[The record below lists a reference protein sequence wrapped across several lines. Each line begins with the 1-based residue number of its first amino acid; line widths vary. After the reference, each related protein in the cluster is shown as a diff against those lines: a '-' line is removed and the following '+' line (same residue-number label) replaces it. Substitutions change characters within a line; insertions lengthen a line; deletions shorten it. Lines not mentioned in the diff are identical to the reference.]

1 MNGKIFWELSEVYT
15 VPLNWFFIVQGI
27 AFSIQNDLRINVLSL
42 LIYVIALSLFHIAT
56 NIFNHYMDYKNA
68 TDGHGYKEQ
77 TNIIGR
83 EQLSLK
89 MVWNYFLFFL
99 ILSALLGLYLT
110 YENGWRLLVFG
121 VIGFCVGI
129 FYSAG
134 PKPINSMPIA
144 ESFSSLTMGFLI
156 PLVTVYLNQPDVPI
170 FSKIYGQL
178 FIVCLPLVICMFC
191 CLLANNTCDLE
202 EDVLNHRK
210 TLVYY
215 IGKPRAVSLL
225 KYSYLFVFAWII
237 VLVLMK
243 SLSAWIL
250 LILLLLPKGWK
261 NLQKYFAVQDK
272 QKTFPIVLK
281 NFSIIVM
288 IYPILN
294 LIVTLIKAWM

>member
-170 FSKIYGQL
+170 FSKVYGQL

-294 LIVTLIKAWM
+294 LIVTLIKAWA

>member
-170 FSKIYGQL
+170 FSKVYGQL

-281 NFSIIVM
+281 NFSIIVV

-294 LIVTLIKAWM
+294 LIITLIKVWT

>member
-83 EQLSLK
+83 EHLSLK

-170 FSKIYGQL
+170 FSKVYGQL

-281 NFSIIVM
+281 NFSIIVV

-294 LIVTLIKAWM
+294 LIITLIKVWT

>member
-170 FSKIYGQL
+170 FSKVYGQL

-281 NFSIIVM
+281 NFSIIVV

-294 LIVTLIKAWM
+294 LIITLIKAWT

>member
-170 FSKIYGQL
+170 FSKVYGQL